1 MSIFLW
7 CNYFKISECCKEYPG
22 IILKINMNPNGYS
35 LYIYHYF
42 QNGEWENLRSNSDN
56 NDVVLAAKGL
66 MDKNCLETNV
76 IACFNLYV

>member
-1 MSIFLW
+1 
-7 CNYFKISECCKEYPG
+7 
-22 IILKINMNPNGYS
+22 MNPNGYS